1 MPIKRTLWR
10 SLLLSGSLLA
20 TTMAWAQNNALLL
33 KRGGDKKATVLTPT
47 DTTHLNYLA
56 QIRQFPLLAT
66 GQASIGTYNVPW
78 LTATMQGDN
87 VLRLT
92 TQTNYTTAD
101 RIATIPLMVGDQQGG
116 SLIIKQLGFDAAA
129 RYSLFHVPIMSATGN
144 SQSSSEGIE
153 KSFDGD
159 LNTFYHSPYSGSL
172 PQTLEYN
179 LATPS
184 HVDQIIYTP
193 RQDGNTNGNWGR
205 IVVSYSLGS
214 APNTFITLGTYDCNF
229 SQSTTAIDMG
239 VGGTDDVKKV
249 RIVVESGG
257 GIRFASAAEV
267 AFVQNRTA
275 GANTALAEA
284 AQRIFTDELCSAL
297 RPGVTADDI
306 NTLTEPLLKSVAHVL
321 LAGNYDTEFRRNTF
335 EPYEP
340 VEQLRN
346 RLKLQHLY
354 NSYENPTGIYF
365 EAGKPVVVFVRGIVE
380 GHAPSLKIK
389 NWGKAN
395 ASEAQNESSYSL
407 RNGINVITPSHRG
420 NGYVAY
426 YDTDHATLPNVDI
439 HFYAATVNGYF
450 DPNEGHDNAK
460 WRTMLNNAKSDIMDM
475 RGTYVQMAYPV
486 QRLRENCPTDGLS
499 VVQHSDSTVRCS
511 RDILGFFRYGINPNN
526 RQFSHVV
533 WGGFMHA
540 DNSGANVVDG
550 SVGAW
555 ATPSAARFD
564 FWSYGHELG
573 HNSQLWPDFKYAG
586 LGETS
591 NNIFS
596 AWSQFLY
603 STANFYRLE
612 SEVTGINNYAG
623 MKGGRFNCYLEEG
636 VRKGVSWQLQNGPDY
651 SGSGFDR
658 VTVPNEGYDGNR
670 TGRDTTVLTKNFD
683 HFVKLVPLWQLQ
695 LYCHQAGFS
704 PDIWAKLHQAWRT
717 TTMNNGTPSSGKY
730 QIRFMQLVCDSTKM
744 NFLPFFEKAGLLRPI
759 NAYIQDYSPDWLKI
773 DQKMIDDLKADI
785 QRKGYPALEGVPEYI
800 SALNW
805 KTYRDR
811 KAIPTATVN
820 AGTSKG
826 NNRVVVQHSVWQNVV
841 AFETYDASGNLTAIS
856 MQGLGGDAGNTY
868 TQVLFPSGSKRIAAV
883 SWDGQRITCYQE

>member
-1 MPIKRTLWR
+1 MSITSTLWR
-10 SLLLSGSLLA
+10 SLCLAGGLLA
-20 TTMAWAQNNALLL
+20 TTTTWAQTTGGQL
-33 KRGGDKKATVLTPT
+33 KGGTAKNATVLTPT
-47 DTTHLNYLA
+47 DTTYLSHQAQVRHL
-56 QIRQFPLLAT
+56 PLLST
-66 GQASIGTYNVPW
+66 GQASVGAHIVPW
-78 LTATMQGDN
+78 LTVAMQEGH

-92 TQTNYTTAD
+92 AQTNYTAAD
-101 RIATIPLMVGDQQGG
+101 RFATIPLMVGDKQGG
-116 SLIIKQLGFDAAA
+116 ALIVKQGGFDAAA
-129 RYSLFHVPIMSATGN
+129 RYSLYHVPIASATGMAN
-144 SQSSSEGIE
+144 STAEGIE
-153 KSFDGD
+153 RSHDGN
-159 LNTFYHSPYSGSL
+159 LNTFYHSPYGGPM
-172 PQTLEYN
+172 PQTLEYT
-179 LATPS
+179 LASPS

-193 RQDGNTNGNWGR
+193 RQDGNANGNWGQ

-214 APNTFITLGTYDCNF
+214 APNTFIPLGTFDCNF
-229 SQSTTAIDMG
+229 SRSTTAIDMG
-239 VGGTDDVKKV
+239 ATGTDDVKKV
-249 RIVVESGG
+249 RIVVETGYGG
-257 GIRFASAAEV
+257 RFASAAEV
-267 AFVQNRTA
+267 AFVQNRTNS
-275 GANTALAEA
+275 ANVALAEA

-306 NTLTEPLLKSVAHVL
+306 NTLTEPLLKSVAYVL
-321 LAGNYDTEFRRNTF
+321 LEGGYDTEFRRNTF

-365 EAGKPVVVFVRGIVE
+365 EAGKSVVVFVRGIVE

-395 ASEAQNESSYSL
+395 ASEAQNESSYTL
-407 RNGINVITPSHRG
+407 RNGINVITPAHRG

-426 YDTDHATLPNVDI
+426 YDADYATLPNVDM
-439 HFYAATVNGYF
+439 HFYSATVNGYF

-460 WRTMLNNAKSDIMDM
+460 WMAMLDNATSDIMDM

-486 QRLRENCPTDGLS
+486 RRLRESCPTDGLS

-603 STANFYRLE
+603 STANYYRLE

-651 SGSGFDR
+651 SGSGFDN
-658 VTVPNEGYDGNR
+658 VTVRNEDYDGR
-670 TGRDTTVLTKNFD
+670 TTQDTTVRTKNFD